1 MAWGD
6 RIPDDAAYRRAG
18 ARRRLNAQRQQDALV
33 RAGAAVQ
40 LAQEWAG
47 RPGVNAQIAQVL
59 GISGRTVRRDL
70 QTDRQLQEALRL
82 PPVVE
87 QLIGPPD
94 SVWLTALLDTAA
106 AAVDRADAREGADAG
121 AAWGSSTCGD
131 RAGEP
136 GETGAVPVDAQR
148 RGVWARMLEVL
159 ERGTAAQ
166 RAALVAICQAEL
178 ARRQQRRAERADEGT
193 AERVGGAAEPVRSSS
208 NGNGHRG
215 SHWYQIDG
223 RGDRD
228 RTWAAEPPLGV
239 VVADRSI
246 SHTGD
251 AA

>member
-1 MAWGD
+1 MAWSD
-6 RIPDDAAYRRAG
+6 RVPASVAYRRAG
-18 ARRRLNAQRQQDALV
+18 RRRQLNAQRQQDALV

-59 GISGRTVRRDL
+59 GVSRWTVNRYL

-87 QLIGPPD
+87 QRIGPPE
-94 SVWLTALLDTAA
+94 SVWLPARLDTAA
-106 AAVDRADAREGADAG
+106 AAVDRADAHEGADAG

-131 RAGEP
+131 CAGEP

-148 RGVWARMLEVL
+148 REVWARMLEVL

-166 RAALVAICQAEL
+166 RGAMVAICQAEL

-193 AERVGGAAEPVRSSS
+193 AERVGGAAETVRSSS
-208 NGNGHRG
+208 SGMASR
-215 SHWYQIDG
+215 
-223 RGDRD
+223 
-228 RTWAAEPPLGV
+228 
-239 VVADRSI
+239 
-246 SHTGD
+246 
-251 AA
+251 